1 MYTYTV
7 HDVYVYIIKHCSTL
21 PSVQNFSIFYFSFRS
36 MKLEFLSDSYQIDTL
51 ILDTVT
57 YTDTLLPAAPAYH
70 IR

>member
-1 MYTYTV
+1 MYV
-7 HDVYVYIIKHCSTL
+7 HDLYIIIHCSTL

-57 YTDTLLPAAPAYH
+57 YTDTLLPAAPAHH